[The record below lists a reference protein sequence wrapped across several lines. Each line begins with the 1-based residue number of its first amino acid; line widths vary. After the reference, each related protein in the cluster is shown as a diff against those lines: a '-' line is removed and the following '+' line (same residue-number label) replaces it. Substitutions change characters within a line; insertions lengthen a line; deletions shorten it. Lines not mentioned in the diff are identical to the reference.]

1 MSRNVERFRKSRNY
15 NEDDYDFFFE
25 KKRMKK
31 TRPSRN
37 SFYNDDY
44 DNEYQKSTRKKHKRI
59 S

>member
-15 NEDDYDFFFE
+15 NEDEYDFFFE
-25 KKRMKK
+25 KRRMKK

-44 DNEYQKSTRKKHKRI
+44 DNEYQKSTRKRHKRI

>member
-44 DNEYQKSTRKKHKRI
+44 DNEYQKSTRKRHKRI

>member
-1 MSRNVERFRKSRNY
+1 VSRNVERFRKSRNY

-44 DNEYQKSTRKKHKRI
+44 DNEYQKSTRKRHKRI

>member
-1 MSRNVERFRKSRNY
+1 MSRNVERFRRGRNY
-15 NEDDYDFFFE
+15 NEDEYEFFFE

-31 TRPSRN
+31 TKPSRN

-44 DNEYQKSTRKKHKRI
+44 DNEYQKSTRKRHKRI